1 MRRILGSILVL
12 AASLAALPAHAQDG
26 MTVKFNDPSRP
37 GLLKVQWHNGSIVV
51 KTHSG
56 SDVTIDGKRGAN
68 TSPDPPEA
76 AGLRRIDSANR
87 GIIVESDTNNVI
99 TINGGRAGSANS
111 DLEIE
116 VPVKTNLNLE
126 SHNGSIVSVDGI
138 DGDIEV
144 TNHNGKINVMN
155 AAGSVVAY
163 SHNGSVTVSLREV
176 AAGKPMSFTSM
187 NSNVDVTLPA
197 STKADLKL
205 RTDNGGIWTDFEVQR
220 KPGQAG
226 SSDRTQVGTINGGG
240 ADFDLQTHNGN
251 IYLRKAK

>member
-1 MRRILGSILVL
+1 MRRILNSMLVL
-12 AASLAALPAHAQDG
+12 AVSLAAMPAHAQDR

-37 GLLKVQWHNGSIVV
+37 GLLKVQSHNGSIIV

-56 SDVTIDGKRGAN
+56 SDVTVEGRRGAN
-68 TSPDPPEA
+68 AAPDPPEA
-76 AGLRRIDSANR
+76 TGLHRIDSVNR
-87 GIIVESDTNNVI
+87 GIIVESDANNVI
-99 TINGGRAGSANS
+99 TVNSGHGDSAGA

-116 VPVKTNLNLE
+116 VPIKTNLTLE
-126 SHNGSIVSVDGI
+126 SHNGSMVYVDGV

-144 TNHNGKINVMN
+144 TNHNGTVNVMN
-155 AAGSVVAY
+155 SAGSVVAY
-163 SHNGSVTVSLREV
+163 SHNGSVTVALREV

-187 NSNVDVTLPA
+187 NGNVDITVPA

-205 RTDNGGIWTDFEVQR
+205 RTDNGGIWTDFEVQ
-220 KPGQAG
+220 KKAGQAG
-226 SSDRTQVGTINGGG
+226 AVDRTQTGTINGGG